1 MKLSSIRYLNKEGV
15 RNLWTNRLMTFASVG
30 VLTACMIL
38 TGCCILIILNI
49 NHQLQLVEDQN
60 TVVLFIESGTSN
72 ERISKI
78 EDEIIEIGNIKSV
91 YFKSSEEA
99 LEEIKSKADPQH
111 KHVYDTLDADTLP
124 DEFIVT
130 VRDIENNDETI
141 NKLTR
146 IRNIEGIRDNREYVN
161 SLKHIRNIITGV
173 GLGVVVILFIVSFF
187 IVYNTISVTM
197 YNRRLE
203 IQIMRCVGATK
214 RFICYPFII
223 EGVLI
228 GIISTIVSLG
238 LVWLIYF
245 CISSLLKVND
255 IVPFSQS
262 WGVLL
267 IGFVVIGVITGII
280 ASGKSVG
287 KYLKKEG
294 GEVFNG

>member
-15 RNLWTNRLMTFASVG
+15 RNLWVNRLMTFASVG

-38 TGCCILIILNI
+38 TGCCILIILNM

-72 ERISKI
+72 ERISEI
-78 EDEIIEIGNIKSV
+78 EDEIIEIGNIKNI

-99 LEEIKSKADPQH
+99 LEEIVSNVDEKHKDAYSK
-111 KHVYDTLDADTLP
+111 LEADTFP
-124 DEFIVT
+124 DAFVVT
-130 VRDIENNDETI
+130 VRDIGDNDETVA
-141 NKLTR
+141 KLKQ
-146 IRNIEGIRDNREYVN
+146 IRSIETIRDNREYVD
-161 SLKHIRNIITGV
+161 SLKHIRNIVTGV
-173 GLGVVVILFIVSFF
+173 GIGIVIILFVVSFF
-187 IVYNTISVTM
+187 IVYNTVSVTM

-214 RFICYPFII
+214 GFISYPFVI
-223 EGVLI
+223 EGVFI
-228 GIISTIVSLG
+228 GFISTAISLA
-238 LVWLIYF
+238 LVYVIYF
-245 CISSLLKVND
+245 CISSFMKMDD
-255 IVPFSQS
+255 IVPFSQTF
-262 WGVLL
+262 GVLL
-267 IGFVVIGVITGII
+267 LSFIVIGVVTGII